1 MDLIFAA
8 QTNDLLE
15 IQNKSQNIQ
24 NLPMKTKTIDS
35 KQRNDSQITEIVP
48 PLDLTRVDPYFKPE
62 ETKVA

>member
-1 MDLIFAA
+1 
-8 QTNDLLE
+8 
-15 IQNKSQNIQ
+15 
-24 NLPMKTKTIDS
+24 MKTKTIDS